1 MVDYNSLVLEGLKIL
16 FSDKNN
22 ELVKKLYDPLIN
34 ILCIEDYY
42 VATGI
47 YDSEDASKQIEKLK
61 KAINDCRFNY

>member
-16 FSDKNN
+16 FFDKNN
-22 ELVKKLYDPLIN
+22 EFVKKLYDPLIN

-42 VATGI
+42 FVTGI

-61 KAINDCRFNY
+61 KAINDYRFNY